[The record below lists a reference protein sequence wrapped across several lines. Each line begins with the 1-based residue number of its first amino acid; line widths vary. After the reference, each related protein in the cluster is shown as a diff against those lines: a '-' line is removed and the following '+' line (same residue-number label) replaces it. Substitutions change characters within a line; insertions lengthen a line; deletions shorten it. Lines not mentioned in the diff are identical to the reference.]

1 MPTKRPAIV
10 VIIALMQLG
19 FGGMALFNSVI
30 SLTGLQNWLASF
42 AKVGGSIGESL
53 SPQEIESRLTAAIPY
68 YGLIQ
73 LGSDLLGVVLAL
85 LMLGSAVGLLRLRPW
100 GRQLT
105 LIYVLGSIA
114 YNIAYYIFAFGM
126 QLPATFTV
134 LDSMPKPAGQ
144 EGEMWPTILLAAK
157 ISTFV
162 GLGLGSLSILYP
174 LAILIVMFRP
184 AVRAVFRGEE
194 YKPLEPEDYR
204 DPSPPLLEKEPI
216 DHSQSGA
223 E

>member
-73 LGSDLLGVVLAL
+73 IGSDLLGAVLAL

-114 YNIAYYIFAFGM
+114 YNIAYYAYAFGIL
-126 QLPATFTV
+126 LPATLTA
-134 LDSMPKPAGQ
+134 LDSVPKPSGQ
-144 EGEMWPTILLAAK
+144 EGEIWSTIVLAAK

-162 GLGLGSLSILYP
+162 SMGLGSLSILYP
-174 LAILIVMFRP
+174 LAILFFMFRP
-184 AVRAVFRGEE
+184 AIRAAFRGEE
-194 YKPLEPEDYR
+194 YRPPEPEDYR
-204 DPSPPLLEKEPI
+204 DPAAPVLEKEPV
-216 DHSQSGA
+216 DRSQSSA